1 MGLMRYSTG
10 AALAAVLL
18 AGSAYAQTAPAP
30 AQTPTPAQG
39 PAAGAPNPAAEE
51 APTTARAEPQFEM
64 ADGIVATVNDK
75 IITGFDLRQRML
87 MLIASSQV
95 QPTEQNLPAIQQAA
109 LNALIEDRLKDQEMA
124 KFESLKVTDEEI
136 DGEIA
141 EMARAAGT
149 TPQAYMQFLQ
159 QGGIQPAAFRDN
171 LRTQIGWSQLIPGRF
186 NSRARASTLQVDQ
199 EVRRLNEAASKP
211 QFLLGEIYI
220 DAARVGGAQA
230 ALNGAR
236 QLVQQ
241 IIQGAPFQA
250 VAQQF
255 SAAPS
260 ASARVPG
267 DAGWVVKDSLQ
278 PAVQSVLEQLQPG
291 QLSNPIVV
299 DGGVYI
305 LYLRDKRDGA
315 STSLVSL
322 KQVIVELPETA
333 SAADVAAATAKLE
346 GLRNGL
352 TCDNLISQARATQ
365 GVLGADLGESDVAN
379 LAPQFQQ
386 FARTG
391 EIGSVS
397 TPVRT
402 PLGLHLLAVCGR
414 RVGGP
419 EAPNRQQVENRL
431 RAQNLA
437 VLERRY
443 LRDLRSDAL
452 IEFK

>member
-30 AQTPTPAQG
+30 ARTPTPAQG

-51 APTTARAEPQFEM
+51 APTTSRPTPQFEM

-124 KFESLKVTDEEI
+124 KFESLKVTDEEV

-220 DAARVGGAQA
+220 DAARVGGPQA

-322 KQVIVELPETA
+322 KQVMVELPETA
-333 SAADVAAATAKLE
+333 SEADVAAATAKLE

-352 TCDNLISQARATQ
+352 TCDNIISQARATQ
-365 GVLGADLGESDVAN
+365 GVLGADLGESDIAN

-397 TPVRT
+397 TPIRT
-402 PLGLHLLAVCGR
+402 PLGLHLVAVCGR

>member
-10 AALAAVLL
+10 AALAAFLL
-18 AGSAYAQTAPAP
+18 AGSAHGQTAPAP
-30 AQTPTPAQG
+30 VQVPTQS
-39 PAAGAPNPAAEE
+39 PAAGAPNPAAGE
-51 APTTARAEPQFEM
+51 APATARAEPQFEM

-109 LNALIEDRLKDQEMA
+109 LNALIEDRLKNQEMA
-124 KFESLKVTDEEI
+124 KFESLKVTDEEV
-136 DGEIA
+136 DAEIA
-141 EMARAAGT
+141 EMARAAGA
-149 TPQAYMQFLQ
+149 TPQAYLQFLQ
-159 QGGIQPAAFRDN
+159 QGGIQPAAFREN
-171 LRTQIGWSQLIPGRF
+171 MRTQIGWSQLIPGRF

-211 QFLLGEIYI
+211 QFLIGEIYI

-241 IIQGAPFQA
+241 IIGGAPFQA

-267 DAGWVVKDSLQ
+267 DAGWVVKDVLQ

-322 KQVIVELPETA
+322 RQVMVELPETA
-333 SAADVAAATAKLE
+333 SEADVAAAGVKLE
-346 GLRNGL
+346 AMRTGL
-352 TCDNLISQARATQ
+352 TCDNIISQARATQ
-365 GVLGADLGESDVAN
+365 GVLGADLGEADVAN

-391 EIGSVS
+391 EIGAVS
-397 TPVRT
+397 TPIRT
-402 PLGLHLLAVCGR
+402 PLGLHLIAVCGR

-431 RAQNLA
+431 RGQNLA

>member
-30 AQTPTPAQG
+30 VQTPTPAQG

-124 KFESLKVTDEEI
+124 KFETLKVTDEEI

-149 TPQAYMQFLQ
+149 TPQAYLQFLQ

-322 KQVIVELPETA
+322 KQVMVELPETA
-333 SAADVAAATAKLE
+333 SEADVAAATAKLE

-352 TCDNLISQARATQ
+352 TCDNIISQARATQ

-397 TPVRT
+397 TPIRT
-402 PLGLHLLAVCGR
+402 PLGLHLVAVCGR

>member
-30 AQTPTPAQG
+30 AQNPTPAQG

-124 KFESLKVTDEEI
+124 KFESLKVTDEEV
-136 DGEIA
+136 DGEIT
-141 EMARAAGT
+141 EMARAAGA

-171 LRTQIGWSQLIPGRF
+171 LRTQLGWSQLIPGRF

-322 KQVIVELPETA
+322 KQVMVELPETA
-333 SAADVAAATAKLE
+333 SEADVAAATAKLE

-352 TCDNLISQARATQ
+352 TCDNIISQARATQ

-397 TPVRT
+397 TPIRT
-402 PLGLHLLAVCGR
+402 PLGLHLVAVCGR

>member
-1 MGLMRYSTG
+1 
-10 AALAAVLL
+10 
-18 AGSAYAQTAPAP
+18 
-30 AQTPTPAQG
+30 
-39 PAAGAPNPAAEE
+39 
-51 APTTARAEPQFEM
+51 
-64 ADGIVATVNDK
+64 
-75 IITGFDLRQRML
+75 
-87 MLIASSQV
+87 
-95 QPTEQNLPAIQQAA
+95 
-109 LNALIEDRLKDQEMA
+109 
-124 KFESLKVTDEEI
+124 
-136 DGEIA
+136 
-141 EMARAAGT
+141 MARAAGT
-149 TPQAYMQFLQ
+149 TPANYLQFLQ
-159 QGGIQPAAFRDN
+159 QGGIQPAAFREN
-171 LRTQIGWSQLIPGRF
+171 LRTQIGWSQLVPGRF
-186 NSRARASTLQVDQ
+186 NSRARASSLQVDQ
-199 EVRRLNEAASKP
+199 ELRRLNEAASKP

-220 DAARVGGAQA
+220 DAARVGGPQA

-255 SAAPS
+255 SSAPS
-260 ASARVPG
+260 ANARVPG
-267 DAGWVVKDSLQ
+267 DAGWVVRDSLQ
-278 PAVQSVLEQLQPG
+278 PAVQTVVDQLQPG

-322 KQVIVELPETA
+322 RQVMVELPETA
-333 SAADVAAATAKLE
+333 SEADVAAATQKLQAM
-346 GLRNGL
+346 RAGL
-352 TCDNLISQARATQ
+352 TCDNILSQARATE
-365 GVLGADLGESDVAN
+365 GVIGADLGESDVAN

-391 EIGSVS
+391 ELGAVS
-397 TPVRT
+397 TPIRT
-402 PLGLHLLAVCGR
+402 PLGLHLVAVCGR

-431 RAQNLA
+431 RAQNLQ

>member
-75 IITGFDLRQRML
+75 IITGYDLRQRML

-267 DAGWVVKDSLQ
+267 DAGGVVKDSLQ
-278 PAVQSVLEQLQPG
+278 PAVQSVLEQLRPG
-291 QLSNPIVV
+291 PLSNPIVV
-299 DGGVYI
+299 DGGVDI

-322 KQVIVELPETA
+322 KQVMVELPETA
-333 SAADVAAATAKLE
+333 SEADVAAATAKLE

-352 TCDNLISQARATQ
+352 TCDNIVSQARATQ

-397 TPVRT
+397 TPIRT
-402 PLGLHLLAVCGR
+402 PLGLHLVAVCGR

>member
-30 AQTPTPAQG
+30 AQTPTPAQS

-51 APTTARAEPQFEM
+51 APTTARPAPQFEM

-124 KFESLKVTDEEI
+124 KFESLKVTDEEV

-322 KQVIVELPETA
+322 KQVMVELPETA
-333 SAADVAAATAKLE
+333 SEADVAAATAKLE

-352 TCDNLISQARATQ
+352 TCDNIISQARATQ

-397 TPVRT
+397 TPIRT
-402 PLGLHLLAVCGR
+402 PLGLHLVAVCGR

>member
-30 AQTPTPAQG
+30 VQTPTPAQG

-124 KFESLKVTDEEI
+124 KFESLKVTDEEV

-322 KQVIVELPETA
+322 KQVMVELPETA
-333 SAADVAAATAKLE
+333 SEADVAAATARLE

-352 TCDNLISQARATQ
+352 TCDNIISQARATQ

-386 FARTG
+386 FARIG

-397 TPVRT
+397 TPIRT
-402 PLGLHLLAVCGR
+402 PLGLHLVAVCGR

>member
-1 MGLMRYSTG
+1 MIRG
-10 AALAAVLL
+10 AARLRLALFRRNRDGAVAVMAAVAGGLLCLFTAAVVDLGVLALHTRRVQGAADLAALSAARVLERGEAPARSAADGTVQANVSPEAVVAVSTVL
-18 AGSAYAQTAPAP
+18 GVYRPDPGTPRNQRFQPGGSANAARVEVASPAP
-30 AQTPTPAQG
+30 LFF
-39 PAAGAPNPAAEE
+39 APLLLG
-51 APTTARAEPQFEM
+51 R
-64 ADGIVATVNDK
+64 
-75 IITGFDLRQRML
+75 
-87 MLIASSQV
+87 
-95 QPTEQNLPAIQQAA
+95 
-109 LNALIEDRLKDQEMA
+109 DR
-124 KFESLKVTDEEI
+124 V
-136 DGEIA
+136 
-141 EMARAAGT
+141 
-149 TPQAYMQFLQ
+149 
-159 QGGIQPAAFRDN
+159 
-171 LRTQIGWSQLIPGRF
+171 
-186 NSRARASTLQVDQ
+186 VV
-199 EVRRLNEAASKP
+199 VRRAV
-211 QFLLGEIYI
+211 
-220 DAARVGGAQA
+220 AARVGGAQA

-260 ASARVPG
+260 ANARVPG
-267 DAGWVVKDSLQ
+267 DAGWVVRDSLQ
-278 PAVQSVLEQLQPG
+278 PAVQAVVDQLQPG

-322 KQVIVELPETA
+322 RQVMVELPETA
-333 SAADVAAATAKLE
+333 SEADVAAATQKLQAM
-346 GLRNGL
+346 RAGL
-352 TCDNLISQARATQ
+352 TCDNIISQARATE
-365 GVLGADLGESDVAN
+365 GVIGADLGESDVAN

-397 TPVRT
+397 TPIRT
-402 PLGLHLLAVCGR
+402 PLGLHLVAVCGR

-431 RAQNLA
+431 RAQNLQ

>member
-75 IITGFDLRQRML
+75 IITGYDLRQRML

-267 DAGWVVKDSLQ
+267 DAGWVVNDSLQ
-278 PAVQSVLEQLQPG
+278 PDVQSVLEQLQPG

-322 KQVIVELPETA
+322 KQVMVELPETA
-333 SAADVAAATAKLE
+333 SEADVAAATPKLE
-346 GLRNGL
+346 RLRNGL
-352 TCDNLISQARATQ
+352 TCGNIISQARATQ

-391 EIGSVS
+391 EIGSVA
-397 TPVRT
+397 TPIRT
-402 PLGLHLLAVCGR
+402 PLGLHLVAVCGR

>member
-30 AQTPTPAQG
+30 ARTPTPAQG

-51 APTTARAEPQFEM
+51 APTTSRPAPQFEM

-124 KFESLKVTDEEI
+124 KFESLKVTDEEV

-322 KQVIVELPETA
+322 KQVMVELPETA
-333 SAADVAAATAKLE
+333 SEADVAAATAKLE

-352 TCDNLISQARATQ
+352 TCDNIISQARATQ

-397 TPVRT
+397 TPIRT
-402 PLGLHLLAVCGR
+402 PLGLHLVAVCGR

>member
-30 AQTPTPAQG
+30 VQTPTPAQG

-124 KFESLKVTDEEI
+124 KFESLKVTDEEV

-220 DAARVGGAQA
+220 EAARVGGAQA

-305 LYLRDKRDGA
+305 LYLRDKRDGT

-322 KQVIVELPETA
+322 KQVMVELPETA
-333 SAADVAAATAKLE
+333 SEADVAAATAKLE

-352 TCDNLISQARATQ
+352 TCDNIISQARATQ

-397 TPVRT
+397 TPIRT
-402 PLGLHLLAVCGR
+402 PLGLHLVAVCGR

>member
-149 TPQAYMQFLQ
+149 TPQAYLQFLQ

-322 KQVIVELPETA
+322 KQVMVELPDTA
-333 SAADVAAATAKLE
+333 SEGDVAAATAKLE

-352 TCDNLISQARATQ
+352 TCDNIISQARATQ

-397 TPVRT
+397 TPIRT
-402 PLGLHLLAVCGR
+402 PLGLHLVAVCGR

>member
-51 APTTARAEPQFEM
+51 APTTSRPAPQFEM

-124 KFESLKVTDEEI
+124 KFESLKVTDEEV

-149 TPQAYMQFLQ
+149 TPQAYLQFLQ

-220 DAARVGGAQA
+220 DAARVGGPQA

-322 KQVIVELPETA
+322 KQVMVELPETA
-333 SAADVAAATAKLE
+333 SEADVAAATAKLE

-352 TCDNLISQARATQ
+352 TCDNIISQARATQ

-397 TPVRT
+397 TPIRT
-402 PLGLHLLAVCGR
+402 PLGLHLVAVCGR